1 MLPRVFRICWVF
13 FSPGICT
20 EIWFFPWLAT
30 VAPLVPAL
38 TRLFRMVTMVSS
50 WAWLTGVWVW

>member
-1 MLPRVFRICWVF
+1 MF

-30 VAPLVPAL
+30 VAPLAPPAS
-38 TRLFRMVTMVSS
+38 TRLLRMVTMVSS
-50 WAWLTGVWVW
+50 CAWLTGVWVW